1 MRDLRLYLRQQ
12 GYLNTYIVNSPVSC
26 YLQPMEILS
35 PAGNVE
41 KLKYA
46 YIYGADAA
54 YIGIRNF
61 SLRQKADNFNA
72 EEYKSIREIK
82 GDKKLYAALNIYFHE
97 DDLEAL
103 DQNLDYIA
111 NYPFDAFIISDI
123 GIVRKLQT
131 RFPDIERHLSTQANC
146 VNSEAVKMY
155 RDMGFSRVVLGRET
169 PLREIE
175 KIKNAVPE
183 VELECFVHGAMCLA
197 YSGRCFLSAWMA
209 DRSGNQGLCS
219 HSCRWDYRLKENIV
233 LEEAERPGEYYPV
246 YEGDGFTSILSSKDI
261 CMIDHLKELRDA
273 GVDSLKIE
281 GRMKSIYYT
290 AVVTRAYRKAVDAL
304 GSAPISDADLRG
316 YREELFKVSHREFS
330 TGFYFGKDDIE
341 IPTEKSYQREYI
353 FMGMIGKNLGEN
365 SWELLVKNQIRP
377 GETLEYI
384 GPDILYIEDDDYMI
398 YDEEGLPVD
407 QADHGKVYS
416 ITTDAPVKE
425 GFIVRKKA
433 TETESWPRQA

>member
-1 MRDLRLYLRQQ
+1 MQYSSLPSRCFPDILRF
-12 GYLNTYIVNSPVSC
+12 
-26 YLQPMEILS
+26 MEVLA

-46 YIYGADAA
+46 YLYGADAA

-61 SLRQKADNFNA
+61 SLRQKADNFND
-72 EEYKSIREIK
+72 EEYKIIRAIK
-82 GDKKLYAALNIYFHE
+82 GSKKLYGALNIYFHE
-97 DDLEAL
+97 GDLDAL
-103 DQNLDYIA
+103 DDNLEYIA

-123 GIVRKLQT
+123 GIVRRLQKH
-131 RFPDIERHLSTQANC
+131 FPDTEIHLSTQANC

-155 RDMGFSRVVLGRET
+155 RDMGFTRVVLGRET
-169 PLREIE
+169 SLSEISR
-175 KIKNAVPE
+175 IKNAVPE

-209 DRSGNQGLCS
+209 DRSGNQGNCS
-219 HSCRWDYRLKENIV
+219 HSCRWDYRV
-233 LEEAERPGEYYPV
+233 LEEAKRPGEYYPV

-261 CMIDHLKELRDA
+261 CMIDHLAELRDA

-290 AVVTRAYRKAVDAL
+290 AVVTRAYHKAVDAL
-304 GSAPISDADLRG
+304 AGIGEDITG
-316 YREELFKVSHREFS
+316 YKDELYKVSHREFS

-341 IPTEKSYQREYI
+341 VPTEKSYLRQFI
-353 FMGMIGKNLGEN
+353 FMGIIGRKIGEN
-365 SWELLVKNQIRP
+365 QWELIVKNQIKP
-377 GETLEYI
+377 GETLEFI
-384 GPDILYIEDDDYMI
+384 GPDVLFVEDDFYMI

-407 QADHGKVYS
+407 QADHGKIYT
-416 ITTDAPVKE
+416 ITTSAPVEE

-433 TETESWPRQA
+433 